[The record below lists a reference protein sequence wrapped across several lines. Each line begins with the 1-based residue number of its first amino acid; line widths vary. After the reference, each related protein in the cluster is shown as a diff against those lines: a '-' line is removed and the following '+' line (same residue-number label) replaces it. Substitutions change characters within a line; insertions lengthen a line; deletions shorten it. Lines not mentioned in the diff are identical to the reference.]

1 MARDS
6 KPAGK
11 NVPRAGYVVGR
22 SNFVKISSVE
32 GIRFS
37 GAMENRAATSAARG
51 LSPGESRK
59 TIIDAY
65 KRKG

>member
-1 MARDS
+1 MARDN
-6 KPAGK
+6 KPTGK
-11 NVPRAGYVVGR
+11 NLPRAGYVVGR
-22 SNFVKISSVE
+22 ASFVKISSVE

-37 GAMENRAATSAARG
+37 GAMEKRAAMSAAKG

>member
-1 MARDS
+1 MTKGNKS
-6 KPAGK
+6 TGK
-11 NVPRAGYVVGR
+11 NLPRAGYVVGR
-22 SNFVKISSVE
+22 ASFVKISSVE

-37 GAMENRAATSAARG
+37 GAMEKRAATSAARG
-51 LSPGESRK
+51 LSPDESRK